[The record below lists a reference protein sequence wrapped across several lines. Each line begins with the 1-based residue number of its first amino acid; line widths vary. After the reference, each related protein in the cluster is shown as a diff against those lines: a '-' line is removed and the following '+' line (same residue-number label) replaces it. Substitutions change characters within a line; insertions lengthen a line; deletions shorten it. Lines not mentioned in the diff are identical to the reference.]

1 MAFGNAD
8 WQIGLNEDLA
18 MIKGDMGKYY
28 PSGSGQT
35 GSSASRGRLSR
46 NEVRKFVEN
55 HPATQ
60 SIMPRNIDRSLF
72 GHGQVETGRRVSEGD
87 KVSHQALS
95 GRFIG
100 SFSPERSAD
109 VLSWM
114 DELKADST
122 SFIEARYDKLVAEE
136 MRSRIYRSAV
146 SFLIDRL
153 FQDLS
158 WFALEFNKVAHST
171 SMQINATI
179 LGDVTEVLQANSK
192 REAESTSTFFR
203 ARLSNRHYALVIR
216 GGVNTIQFYLVPTA
230 QVMAQSR
237 IEQHYQPAAELEV
250 KVVDSGVSWRLKGC
264 QTAPEN
270 IEALAMYLFGLL
282 IEVTKQEVR
291 REEAR
296 QK

>member
-1 MAFGNAD
+1 MLVGNSD
-8 WQIGLNEDLA
+8 ENEDMA
-18 MIKGDMGKYY
+18 MIKGDMGRYY
-28 PSGSGQT
+28 PTSMGQSGSA
-35 GSSASRGRLSR
+35 SSKGRLSR
-46 NEVRKFVEN
+46 NEARKFVEN

-60 SIMPRNIDRSLF
+60 TIMPRNIDRSMF
-72 GHGQVETGRRVSEGD
+72 GHAAAESDRPAPAGQKAGHNLLSD
-87 KVSHQALS
+87 K
-95 GRFIG
+95 FIG

-122 SFIEARYDKLVAEE
+122 SFIEARYDKLVEQE
-136 MRSRIYRSAV
+136 MQSRIYRSAV

-158 WFALEFNKVAHST
+158 WFALEFNKVARST

-192 REAESTSTFFR
+192 REAEATSTFFR

-216 GGVNTIQFYLVPTA
+216 GAVNSIQFFLVPTA
-230 QVMAQSR
+230 QVMAQSQ
-237 IEQHYQPAAELEV
+237 IEQHYQPVAELEV
-250 KVVDSGVSWRLKGC
+250 KVVESGVSWRLKGC
-264 QTAPEN
+264 QTAPET
-270 IEALAMYLFGLL
+270 IEGLAMRLFGLL

-296 QK
+296 KK

>member
-1 MAFGNAD
+1 
-8 WQIGLNEDLA
+8 

-28 PSGSGQT
+28 PSSLGQSGPGQSGT
-35 GSSASRGRLSR
+35 ASSKGRMSR
-46 NEVRKFVEN
+46 NEARKFVEN
-55 HPATQ
+55 HPASQT
-60 SIMPRNIDRSLF
+60 IMPRNIDRSMF
-72 GHGQVETGRRVSEGD
+72 GHSTTE
-87 KVSHQALS
+87 S
-95 GRFIG
+95 GRHVSAGEKASHHELSEKFIG

-114 DELKADST
+114 DELKADSS
-122 SFIEARYDKLVAEE
+122 SFIEARYDKLVEEE

-158 WFALEFNKVAHST
+158 WFALGFNKVARST

-179 LGDVTEVLQANSK
+179 LGEVTEVLQANSK
-192 REAESTSTFFR
+192 REAEATSTFFR

-216 GGVNTIQFYLVPTA
+216 GGVNVIQFFLVPTA
-230 QVMAQSR
+230 QVMAQSQ
-237 IEQHYQPAAELEV
+237 IEQHYQPAVELEV
-250 KVVDSGVSWRLKGC
+250 KVVGAGVSWRLKGG
-264 QTAPEN
+264 QTAPES
-270 IEALAMYLFGLL
+270 IEALAMHLFGLL

>member
-1 MAFGNAD
+1 M
-8 WQIGLNEDLA
+8 IKSEDMA

-28 PSGSGQT
+28 SASMGQSGPSQSGSA
-35 GSSASRGRLSR
+35 SSKGRLSR
-46 NEVRKFVEN
+46 NEARKFVEN
-55 HPATQ
+55 HPASQT
-60 SIMPRNIDRSLF
+60 IMPRNIDRSMF
-72 GHGQVETGRRVSEGD
+72 GHAAAE
-87 KVSHQALS
+87 S
-95 GRFIG
+95 GRHVSAGEKASHHELSEKFIG

-122 SFIEARYDKLVAEE
+122 SFIEARYDKLVEQE
-136 MRSRIYRSAV
+136 MRLRIYRSAV

-158 WFALEFNKVAHST
+158 WFALEFNKVARST

-192 REAESTSTFFR
+192 REAEATSTFFR
-203 ARLSNRHYALVIR
+203 ARLSNRHYALVVR
-216 GGVNTIQFYLVPTA
+216 GGVNVIQFFLVPTT
-230 QVMAQSR
+230 QVMAQSQ

-250 KVVDSGVSWRLKGC
+250 KVVDRGVSWRLKGG
-264 QTAPEN
+264 QTAPES
-270 IEALAMYLFGLL
+270 IEALAMHLFGLL

>member
-1 MAFGNAD
+1 M
-8 WQIGLNEDLA
+8 IKSEDMA

-28 PSGSGQT
+28 SASMGQSGPSQSGSA
-35 GSSASRGRLSR
+35 SSKGRLSR
-46 NEVRKFVEN
+46 NEARKFVEN
-55 HPATQ
+55 HPASQT
-60 SIMPRNIDRSLF
+60 IMPRNIDRSMF
-72 GHGQVETGRRVSEGD
+72 GHAAAE
-87 KVSHQALS
+87 S
-95 GRFIG
+95 GRHVSAGEKASHHELSEKFIG

-122 SFIEARYDKLVAEE
+122 SFIEARYDKLVEQE
-136 MRSRIYRSAV
+136 MRLRIYRSAV

-158 WFALEFNKVAHST
+158 WFALEFNKVARST

-192 REAESTSTFFR
+192 REAEATSTFFR
-203 ARLSNRHYALVIR
+203 ARLSNRHYALVVR
-216 GGVNTIQFYLVPTA
+216 GGVNVIQFFLVPTT
-230 QVMAQSR
+230 QVMAQSQ
-237 IEQHYQPAAELEV
+237 IEQYYQPAAELEV
-250 KVVDSGVSWRLKGC
+250 KVVDRGVSWRLKGG
-264 QTAPEN
+264 QTAPES
-270 IEALAMYLFGLL
+270 IEALAMHLFGLL